1 MPLLALKPPERLAAF
16 RRAVRSGVR
25 PWLGA
30 IAAGLL
36 LGLAAPHRAAAAEA
50 HWVDGWSAPPLDI
63 AQGPI
68 AVPGTAPPLLDN
80 VSLRQRVTLAVGGE
94 RLRVRFSNVFG
105 TATPLHIAAATV
117 ARSTG
122 DAGVAAS
129 SVRALRFGGRT
140 AVTVAPGAEVW
151 SDPVAWPVGA
161 GGELA
166 ASFHLDRPSAQHTV
180 HSPGRGLTHVAL
192 GNAVA
197 APRWNGAALSPW
209 SHVVTGI
216 DVETHAATR
225 VLVAFGDSITDG
237 NTPPGRP
244 PERYTDRL
252 AERLEAPALGLHARD
267 VQVVVHNA
275 GISGNRLLA
284 DGAGPRGTGRFARDV
299 LAQSG
304 VTHTLILIGINDI
317 AYGALLGSAGAPP
330 PEASQ
335 IVAGLQG
342 LIDQAHARGVGV
354 LLGTL
359 TPFKGAPN
367 HTPQT
372 EARRAFVNAWI
383 RARPAADATLVDFDR
398 ALRDPADPQAL
409 NPDYDSGDHL
419 HPSAAGQ
426 AAMARAV
433 DLKALLP

>member
-1 MPLLALKPPERLAAF
+1 MRGGW
-16 RRAVRSGVR
+16 R
-25 PWLGA
+25 WLGA
-30 IAAGLL
+30 AALL
-36 LGLAAPHRAAAAEA
+36 WWLAAPHRAAAAEP
-50 HWVDGWSAPPLDI
+50 HWVDGWSVAPLDI
-63 AQGPI
+63 AQLP
-68 AVPGTAPPLLDN
+68 AAAPGVAAPLLDN
-80 VSLRQRVTLAVGGE
+80 VSLRQRVTLALGGE

-105 TATPLHIAAATV
+105 TAAPLHVAAATV
-117 ARSTG
+117 TRSTG

-129 SVRALRFGGRT
+129 SVRALRFGGRPS
-140 AVTVAPGAEVW
+140 VTIAPGAEVW

-180 HSPGRGLTHVAL
+180 HSLGRDLSHVAL

-197 APRWNGAALSPW
+197 APRWNGAALTPW

-216 DVETHAATR
+216 DVETRAATR
-225 VLVAFGDSITDG
+225 VLVAFGDSLTDG
-237 NTPPGRP
+237 NPSPGRP

-252 AERLEAPALGLHARD
+252 AERLEAPALGLRARD
-267 VQVVVHNA
+267 VQVVVQNA

-284 DGAGPRGTGRFARDV
+284 DGAGPRGVGRFARDV

-317 AYGALLGSAGAPP
+317 AYGALLGPADAPP
-330 PEASQ
+330 PGAPQ
-335 IVAGLQG
+335 IVAGLQE
-342 LIDQAHARGVGV
+342 LIDQARARGVRV

-359 TPFKGAPN
+359 PPFKGAPN
-367 HTPQT
+367 HTPET
-372 EARRAFVNAWI
+372 EARRASVNAWI
-383 RARPAADATLVDFDR
+383 RARPPADATVVDFDR
-398 ALRDPADPQAL
+398 ALRNPGDPLAL

-433 DLKALLP
+433 DLKTLLP